1 MDNNEM
7 EVTRPGGISPNMD
20 ASKQGTTEIFKFT
33 VLFTVFKGAES
44 KKAQVD

>member
-1 MDNNEM
+1 
-7 EVTRPGGISPNMD
+7 MD
-20 ASKQGTTEIFKFT
+20 ASMQGATETFGFT